1 VGLVYHCRL
10 SAVLQRTLPSHSQ
23 FPPQHLMPHSAYPK
37 SKQPACPKCIRLGYG
52 ACIQYGIRALG
63 AKSSAYW
70 RARTTNYHHSFPL
83 VYVSR
88 ALCTLNVSFTVSLA
102 CRPRFL
108 TRWCTALGNGT
119 IRNRFRLWCIR
130 CPSSWRG
137 RPRGAHVPLHRG
149 PASLL
154 HVVSRVGAKSFIQ

>member
-1 VGLVYHCRL
+1 MGH
-10 SAVLQRTLPSHSQ
+10 
-23 FPPQHLMPHSAYPK
+23 AY
-37 SKQPACPKCIRLGYG
+37 SMGYELLAPNMNG
-52 ACIQYGIRALG
+52 S
-63 AKSSAYW
+63 SSAYW

-83 VYVSR
+83 VYASR

-119 IRNRFRLWCIR
+119 IRNRFRLLCIR

-154 HVVSRVGAKSFIQ
+154 HVVSRVGAKSLIQ